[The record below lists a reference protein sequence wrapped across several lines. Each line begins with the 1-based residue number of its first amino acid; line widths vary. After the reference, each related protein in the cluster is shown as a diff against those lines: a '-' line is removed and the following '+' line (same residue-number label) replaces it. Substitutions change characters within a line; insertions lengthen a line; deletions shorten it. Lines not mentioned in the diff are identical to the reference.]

1 MEWSRSRATRRSC
14 SSDPSPREAITTFEP
29 WLMFSSMRPT
39 WPHSV
44 PGSFSDAALRPDVD
58 VAGEDRSPSQER
70 NS

>member
-44 PGSFSDAALRPDVD
+44 PGSFSDAALRA
-58 VAGEDRSPSQER
+58 AGEDRSPCQER
-70 NS
+70 SP